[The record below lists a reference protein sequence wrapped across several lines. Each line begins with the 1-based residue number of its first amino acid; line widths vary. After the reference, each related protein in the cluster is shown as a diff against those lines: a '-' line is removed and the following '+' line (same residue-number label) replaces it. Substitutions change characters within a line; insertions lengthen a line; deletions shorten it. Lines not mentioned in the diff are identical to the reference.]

1 MTEKVTILLF
11 GATGYIGGSILNRL
25 LTHPKASYFN
35 IIAPVRSAAKA
46 KLLDG
51 FGVKAVVASLSDH
64 DKIESLASCAHII
77 LNAATT
83 DDLPALIAILKGT
96 RQAYEST
103 GRIPTFIHTSGAAD
117 LTEPA
122 QGECAA
128 TAVHSDVDIPQLK
141 SVPPTA
147 LHRKANCVL
156 IGADEQGYVR
166 THIMSL
172 GIVYGI
178 AHGPV
183 FDSGI
188 AKPFSIHVPALIK
201 CSLDRRRSA
210 MLGPGKA
217 VWPVIHIDDV
227 TDEYLVLLDAVLEN
241 HGRAG
246 HGWEGCYLGENGH
259 VSFYE
264 IGRAIGEAL
273 VEMGLV
279 DDAEP
284 TQVTDAELVKYWG
297 SAVGDSRY
305 L

>member
-1 MTEKVTILLF
+1 MTECARF
-11 GATGYIGGSILNRL
+11 NYIGGSILNRL

-51 FGVKAVVASLSDH
+51 LCVKAVVASLSDH

-77 LNAATT
+77 LKRS
-83 DDLPALIAILKGT
+83 ILKGT

-103 GRIPTFIHTSGAAD
+103 GWIPTLIRTSRGAAD
-117 LTEPA
+117 FTEPA
-122 QGECAA
+122 QGKYAAA
-128 TAVHSDVDIPQLK
+128 TVHSDVEIPQLK
-141 SVPPTA
+141 SISPTA
-147 LHRKANCVL
+147 LHRNANCVL

-166 THIMSL
+166 TLIMSL
-172 GIVYGI
+172 CIVYGI

-183 FDSGI
+183 FDGGI
-188 AKPFSIHVPALIK
+188 AKPVSIHIPALIK

-210 MLGPGKA
+210 MLGPGKT

-227 TDEYLVLLDAVLEN
+227 TDEYLVLLDTVLEN

-246 HGWEGCYLGENGH
+246 HGWEGYYIGENGH
-259 VSFYE
+259 VS
-264 IGRAIGEAL
+264 IGRAIGGGAH
-273 VEMGLV
+273 
-279 DDAEP
+279 DAKP
-284 TQVTDAELVKYWG
+284 TRVTDAELMKYWW
-297 SAVGDSRY
+297 SAVGGPRY